1 MANTFRN
8 KVEMKLL
15 GYTVYSD
22 KENWNTTFDR
32 MLKKLLYPIKK
43 HLGIGFCAECGKFNF
58 GNRKQ
63 VIDWEVD
70 YDQDGPTGY
79 PIYGYVCENCDW
91 IIEEGKG
98 GAYA

>member
-43 HLGIGFCAECGKFNF
+43 HLGIGF
-58 GNRKQ
+58 
-63 VIDWEVD
+63 
-70 YDQDGPTGY
+70 
-79 PIYGYVCENCDW
+79 
-91 IIEEGKG
+91 
-98 GAYA
+98 